1 LSAVAAKG
9 NQRVL
14 QAGEVIETFL
24 TVTLYQDQATPTAVA
39 RTGDITF

>member
-1 LSAVAAKG
+1 MK
-9 NQRVL
+9 NTQ

-24 TVTLYQDQATPTAVA
+24 TVALYQKQDTPTAVT